1 MNDQPNE
8 TAPTVQG
15 AVPASPAVQPTAGQM
30 LRQARE
36 MHGLHL
42 EVVAAALKVP
52 VQKLAALE
60 ADDLTALPDPVFAR
74 ALAASV
80 CRALRVD
87 PAPVLARL
95 PGAPRASLA
104 QSDRA
109 VGGAIKPHTHRNAG
123 LGRTTHGI
131 SAPLIVVVALLL
143 GAAALLFWVPQ
154 SAIDKVTAALAPQG
168 GRSPSAQVD
177 PAAAAEGAGAAAADG
192 AASSQPPATAPV
204 PAATASQPAAA
215 EVAATPAPA
224 PVAAPA
230 EAVQLTAKGEAWVS
244 VSEAGGR
251 VLQQRTLASGET
263 LALSGKLPLAVIIG
277 RASAV
282 DVLVHGKPFDL
293 TPIART
299 GGVARFEVKAEAP

>member
-1 MNDQPNE
+1 
-8 TAPTVQG
+8 
-15 AVPASPAVQPTAGQM
+15 
-30 LRQARE
+30 

-42 EVVAAALKVP
+42 DVVAAALKVP

-60 ADDLTALPDPVFAR
+60 SDDLAALPDPVFAR

-104 QSDRA
+104 ESDRA
-109 VGGAIKPHTHRNAG
+109 VGGAIKAHAHRGAG

-131 SAPLIVVVALLL
+131 SGPLIVVVALLL

-168 GRSPSAQVD
+168 GRSPSAQAEQAVSAEVSGAAVPEA
-177 PAAAAEGAGAAAADG
+177 PAAGQAAPAVPAPAIGTPQQAAADV
-192 AASSQPPATAPV
+192 ASTAPV
-204 PAATASQPAAA
+204 PAAVPAQ
-215 EVAATPAPA
+215 
-224 PVAAPA
+224 PA
-230 EAVQLTAKGEAWVS
+230 EAVQITAKGEAWVS

-251 VLQQRTLASGET
+251 VLQQRTLASGES
-263 LALSGKLPLAVIIG
+263 LALSGKLPLNVIVG

-282 DVLVHGKPFDL
+282 DVRVHGKPFDL
-293 TPIART
+293 TSIVKA

>member
-1 MNDQPNE
+1 MTDQ
-8 TAPTVQG
+8 ASDAAVQG
-15 AVPASPAVQPTAGQM
+15 GAPASNPAQPTAGQL
-30 LRQARE
+30 LREARE

-60 ADDLTALPDPVFAR
+60 ADDLALLPDPVFAR

-104 QSDRA
+104 ESDRA
-109 VGGAIKPHTHRNAG
+109 VGGAIKSTSHRNAG
-123 LGRTTHGI
+123 LGRTTQGL
-131 SAPLIVVVALLL
+131 SRPLIAVVALLL

-168 GRSPSAQVD
+168 GRSPSAQGESTTTTDAPAGGTSEVAATGQAA
-177 PAAAAEGAGAAAADG
+177 PAA
-192 AASSQPPATAPV
+192 PLPATA
-204 PAATASQPAAA
+204 ASQPAVA
-215 EVAATPAPA
+215 EAPAATPAPA
-224 PVAAPA
+224 AAPA
-230 EAVQLTAKGEAWVS
+230 SSEAIQITAKGEAWVS

-251 VLQQRTLASGET
+251 LLQQRTLANGET

-293 TPIART
+293 TPIARG

>member
-1 MNDQPNE
+1 MTDQPSQTAS
-8 TAPTVQG
+8 TAPVSQ
-15 AVPASPAVQPTAGQM
+15 PVQPTAGQL
-30 LRQARE
+30 LREARE
-36 MHGLHL
+36 MHGLHR

-60 ADDLTALPDPVFAR
+60 DDDLAALPDPVFAR

-104 QSDRA
+104 ESDRA
-109 VGGAIKPHTHRNAG
+109 VGGAIKAHAHRNAG
-123 LGRTTHGI
+123 LGRTTSGI
-131 SAPLIVVVALLL
+131 SGPLVVVVALLL

-168 GRSPSAQVD
+168 GRSPSAQGEQ
-177 PAAAAEGAGAAAADG
+177 AASAEASGAAASETPAAG
-192 AASSQPPATAPV
+192 QSVPAVPNPAPAASQQAVADAAATTAPV
-204 PAATASQPAAA
+204 
-215 EVAATPAPA
+215 

-230 EAVQLTAKGEAWVS
+230 PAPEAVQITAKGEAWVS

-251 VLQQRTLASGET
+251 VLQQRTLSAGET
-263 LALSGKLPLAVIIG
+263 LALSGKLPLSVIIG
-277 RASAV
+277 RAAAA

-293 TPIART
+293 TSIAKA

>member
-1 MNDQPNE
+1 MTDQ
-8 TAPTVQG
+8 ASDAAVQG
-15 AVPASPAVQPTAGQM
+15 GAPASNPAQPTAGQL
-30 LRQARE
+30 LREARE

-60 ADDLTALPDPVFAR
+60 ADDLALLPDPVFAR

-104 QSDRA
+104 ESDRA
-109 VGGAIKPHTHRNAG
+109 VGGAIKSTSHRNAG
-123 LGRTTHGI
+123 LGRTTQGL
-131 SAPLIVVVALLL
+131 SRPLIAVVALLL

-168 GRSPSAQVD
+168 GRSPSAQGESTTTAD
-177 PAAAAEGAGAAAADG
+177 APTSGTPEAAATGQAA
-192 AASSQPPATAPV
+192 PAAPV
-204 PAATASQPAAA
+204 PATAASQPAVA
-215 EVAATPAPA
+215 EAPA
-224 PVAAPA
+224 AAPA
-230 EAVQLTAKGEAWVS
+230 AAPASSEAIQITAKGEAWVS

-251 VLQQRTLASGET
+251 LLQQRTLANGET

-293 TPIART
+293 TPIARG